1 MEDQKRIDAIL
12 RMMRTKLETYVE
24 QESNVTDP
32 IEYEDRLLKMGNDFA
47 LEILRSS
54 RGKLPKSR
62 NQKKSLNETGRGGIA
77 EKTSFMPNK

>member
-12 RMMRTKLETYVE
+12 RMVRTKLETYVE

-62 NQKKSLNETGRGGIA
+62 NQKKKS
-77 EKTSFMPNK
+77 